1 MERRRRG
8 PRIARSLAEATA
20 AAAARAPDLGVGEF
34 ARGDLEHAAED
45 GAQVVALERV
55 LALAAVTLEE
65 DLETRAER
73 RGLEAPANALQL
85 VVAEPPR
92 ALGDDELPREP
103 EPLEPRLAPGA
114 ELAVLLRRALVMDPQ
129 PEPLAVLLT
138 AAFATRVRER
148 ERARVSESGE
158 GACEGGT
165 RTGAVLRG
173 SGPRARQSCGAI

>member
-103 EPLEPRLAPGA
+103 EPLEPRLSLTEAGGPGIRLSLGAGAGSARGSRLSGRSSAASRSRLSGMSAGRLSRTTPGERDLA
-114 ELAVLLRRALVMDPQ
+114 EALIPDQ
-129 PEPLAVLLT
+129 EAAAALT
-138 AAFATRVRER
+138 AE
-148 ERARVSESGE
+148 
-158 GACEGGT
+158 
-165 RTGAVLRG
+165 
-173 SGPRARQSCGAI
+173 